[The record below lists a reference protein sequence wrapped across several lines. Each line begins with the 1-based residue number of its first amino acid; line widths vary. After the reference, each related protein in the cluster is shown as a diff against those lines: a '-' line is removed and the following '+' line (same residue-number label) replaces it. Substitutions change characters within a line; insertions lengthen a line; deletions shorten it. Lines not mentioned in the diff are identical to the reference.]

1 MLQTLILSCT
11 VDFDR
16 KGIMSRLFGTDG
28 VRGLANRDI
37 TATLALQL
45 GEAAARCIGRV
56 EKNSGRKPRAI
67 IGRDT
72 RISGEF
78 LDHALAAGLAAAGV
92 DVVRIG
98 IVTTPTVAHLTAH
111 EPDVDFG
118 VMISASHNPMQDNG
132 IKFFAQGGFKLA
144 DEIED
149 DIAELLGQDW
159 DRPTGPDVGEVWYD
173 DDGAE
178 KSYINHL
185 VNACGTSL
193 CGLRITVDC
202 ANGGAYALAPEAL
215 RRAGADVVVINASP
229 DGRNINDNCGSTHP
243 EQLQQMTLASGSDF
257 GVAYDGDADRCLAV
271 DAAGKL
277 VDGDKIMGALALDMQ
292 AQGKL
297 ANNTLVATVMSNLG
311 LKLAMQE
318 AGIKLIQTAVGD
330 RYVLEAMRFGG
341 YNLGGEQSGHIIVGE
356 YATTGD
362 GILSSLLL
370 ARLVKTSGVSLAELV
385 SGISRLPQTLVN
397 VSGVKK
403 DGLDNLRIQEA
414 VRAAEIRLGENGR
427 VLLRPS
433 GTEPLVRIMVEART
447 QVEADRIAAELADVV
462 KENLAP

>member
-1 MLQTLILSCT
+1 
-11 VDFDR
+11 
-16 KGIMSRLFGTDG
+16 MSRLFGTDG

-193 CGLRITVDC
+193 RGLRITVDC

-271 DAAGKL
+271 DATGKL

-318 AGIKLIQTAVGD
+318 AGIELIQTAVGD

-370 ARLVKTSGVSLAELV
+370 ARLVKTSGVSLAGLV

>member
-1 MLQTLILSCT
+1 
-11 VDFDR
+11 
-16 KGIMSRLFGTDG
+16 MSRLFGTDG

-56 EKNSGRKPRAI
+56 EKNSGCKPRAI

-159 DRPTGPDVGEVWYD
+159 DRPTGPGVGEVWYD

-193 CGLRITVDC
+193 RGLRITVDC

-271 DAAGKL
+271 DATGKL

>member
-1 MLQTLILSCT
+1 
-11 VDFDR
+11 
-16 KGIMSRLFGTDG
+16 MSRLFGTDG

-193 CGLRITVDC
+193 RGLRITVDC

-271 DAAGKL
+271 DATGKL